1 MKIAEPKLA
10 ARAKWVI
17 STQLIISIIVA
28 AIFLTKGTW
37 EAVAAIYGGA
47 VSICIS
53 LFLLWGIQ
61 RANAAAKV
69 DPGKGM
75 RILYAGAAQ
84 RFILVIGM
92 VALGIAVLKLDPVA
106 VCVGFAIAQ
115 AGYLMGSRSQTTS
128 RNSEADYP

>member
-1 MKIAEPKLA
+1 MKIAEPNIA
-10 ARAKWVI
+10 AKARWVI

-28 AIFLTKGTW
+28 AVFLTKGTS
-37 EAVAAIYGGA
+37 ESVAALYGGA

-53 LFLLWGIQ
+53 LLLLWGIQ

-75 RILYAGAAQ
+75 RILYVGAAQ
-84 RFILVIGM
+84 RFILVIGLI
-92 VALGIAVLKLDPVA
+92 ALGIALLKLDPVA

-115 AGYLMGSRSQTTS
+115 AGYLMGSRSRPTDS
-128 RNSEADYP
+128 RNKELS